1 MSLMSLR
8 LSKVDKIKIKRLQNV
23 THSAGAAPSFHLPHS
38 TATATGTAKVTVPMT
53 VIDISQTTHYSL
65 WLRPRPVCQRVC
77 VRLILT
83 ESSAH
88 AENFLP
94 MFLWHTFSTGFFFL
108 MILGGERLLQSDIT
122 FESEKHHFMCGFFH
136 RAFMS
141 SQGKSR
147 KPKIDAS
154 RLSVKMHSCVTATS
168 GAPCVSPLTQLLVV
182 PLPNNAHISCL
193 CEVCNA
199 IL

>member
-94 MFLWHTFSTGFFFL
+94 MFLWHTFSTGFFFFYDSRGGAAFAKRHYVRKWKASFYVWFFPSCFYELAGQKSKTKNWRVSSVCQNAL
-108 MILGGERLLQSDIT
+108 MRNCHIGCPMRLPT
-122 FESEKHHFMCGFFH
+122 HPATC
-136 RAFMS
+136 RAPA
-141 SQGKSR
+141 K
-147 KPKIDAS
+147 
-154 RLSVKMHSCVTATS
+154 
-168 GAPCVSPLTQLLVV
+168 
-182 PLPNNAHISCL
+182 
-193 CEVCNA
+193 
-199 IL
+199 